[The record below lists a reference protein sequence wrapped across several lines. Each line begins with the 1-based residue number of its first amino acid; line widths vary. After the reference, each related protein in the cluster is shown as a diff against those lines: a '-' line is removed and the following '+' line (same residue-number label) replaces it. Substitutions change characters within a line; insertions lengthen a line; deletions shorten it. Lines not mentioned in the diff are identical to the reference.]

1 MAAPDSP
8 HWPSRF
14 KTEQLLE
21 VGCPKCD
28 ASPGRWC
35 NRAGDKLSK
44 QGMALL
50 KAGTPP
56 SHQERMWT
64 RQGHAPHEFPA
75 LLAKQRPGLWDES
88 MTPAGKPSSRPAARG
103 GCTPC
108 ATERRTREALKSP
121 LFPVDFPCLHPA
133 AGPVP
138 QMPVRYS
145 AQRACPECSLL
156 VPVEV
161 VVQAPKVIG
170 YRCTRG
176 HKWLAAG
183 LSKSSR

>member
-1 MAAPDSP
+1 MAAPNSP

-64 RQGHAPHEFPA
+64 RQGHALHEFPA
-75 LLAKQRPGLWDES
+75 LLAKQRPGLWDEG
-88 MTPAGKPSSRPAARG
+88 MTPAGKPPSRPAARG

>member
-1 MAAPDSP
+1 MS
-8 HWPSRF
+8 
-14 KTEQLLE
+14 
-21 VGCPKCD
+21 
-28 ASPGRWC
+28 
-35 NRAGDKLSK
+35 
-44 QGMALL
+44 
-50 KAGTPP
+50 
-56 SHQERMWT
+56 
-64 RQGHAPHEFPA
+64 
-75 LLAKQRPGLWDES
+75 
-88 MTPAGKPSSRPAARG
+88 
-103 GCTPC
+103 CTPC